1 MNESIT
7 DEYNITLKVRNNL
20 LLQAFKRKGET
31 PGRVLAQKIGISY
44 NILNDY
50 ITLKRS
56 PLDSEGDYRDEMY
69 KICEFLNMSPSSLWT
84 DEQLTPLDKSTVE
97 VTASYEQLTAYLPR
111 AGDGIAS
118 LENEE
123 TKRLVDEMLDTL
135 DDRCKHLIKRRFGIE
150 GDPATLNQIAEE
162 FNICP
167 QRVRAIE
174 YKALHILRHPTRSA
188 KMQEHLGLRPP
199 KPYEFL

>member
-1 MNESIT
+1 MNECIT

-20 LLQAFKRKGET
+20 LLQAFKRKDEA
-31 PGRVLAQKIGISY
+31 PGKVLAQKIGMSY
-44 NILNDY
+44 TQLNDY

-56 PLDSEGDYRDEMY
+56 PLNSEGDYRDDVY

-111 AGDGIAS
+111 AGDVIAS

-123 TKRLVDEMLDTL
+123 TKQLLDEMLDTL
-135 DDRCKHLIKRRFGIE
+135 DDRYKRLIKRRFGIE

-162 FNICP
+162 FNVT
-167 QRVRAIE
+167 QERARQME
-174 YKALHILRHPTRSA
+174 LKALRMLRPAERSA
-188 KMQEHLGLRPP
+188 KMWEHLRL
-199 KPYEFL
+199 

>member
-1 MNESIT
+1 MNECIT

-20 LLQAFKRKGET
+20 LLQAFKRKDEA
-31 PGRVLAQKIGISY
+31 PGKVLAQKIGMSY
-44 NILNDY
+44 TQLNDY

-56 PLDSEGDYRDEMY
+56 PLNSEGDYRDDVY

-111 AGDGIAS
+111 AGDVIAS

-123 TKRLVDEMLDTL
+123 TKQLLDEMLDTL
-135 DDRCKHLIKRRFGIE
+135 DDRYKRLIKRRFGIE

-162 FNICP
+162 FNVT
-167 QRVRAIE
+167 QERARQME
-174 YKALHILRHPTRSA
+174 LKALRMLRPAERSA
-188 KMQEHLGLRPP
+188 KMREHLRL
-199 KPYEFL
+199 

>member
-1 MNESIT
+1 MNECIT

-20 LLQAFKRKGET
+20 LLQAFKRKDEA
-31 PGRVLAQKIGISY
+31 PGKVLAQKIGMSY
-44 NILNDY
+44 TQLNDY

-56 PLDSEGDYRDEMY
+56 PLNSEGDYRDDVY

-123 TKRLVDEMLDTL
+123 TKQLLDEMLDTL
-135 DDRCKHLIKRRFGIE
+135 DDRYKRLIKRRFGIE

-162 FNICP
+162 FNVT
-167 QRVRAIE
+167 QERARRME
-174 YKALHILRHPTRSA
+174 LKALRMLRPAKRSA
-188 KMQEHLGLRPP
+188 KMREHLCL
-199 KPYEFL
+199 